1 MRPSERKNDKQYIEP
16 IWLNSSSTLK
26 TVRPRPLQNPYL
38 WHISS
43 LCAARKLAYLADMSA
58 LSALLQL

>member
-1 MRPSERKNDKQYIEP
+1 M
-16 IWLNSSSTLK
+16 TLK
-26 TVRPRPLQNPYL
+26 HRLRPLQNLYL

-43 LCAARKLAYLADMSA
+43 LCAARKLAYLNDMSA